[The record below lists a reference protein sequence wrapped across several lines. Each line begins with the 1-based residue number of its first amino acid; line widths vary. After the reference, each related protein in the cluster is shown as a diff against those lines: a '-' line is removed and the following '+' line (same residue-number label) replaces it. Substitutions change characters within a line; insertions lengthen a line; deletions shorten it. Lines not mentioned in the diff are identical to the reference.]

1 VKLSYPDPIYPEYSV
16 SFVKMTGDVPLEMSK
31 ANPRLL
37 IIGEQNMLRL
47 FVDGVGSIYTGRGT
61 G

>member
-1 VKLSYPDPIYPEYSV
+1 
-16 SFVKMTGDVPLEMSK
+16 MTGDVPLEMSK

>member
-1 VKLSYPDPIYPEYSV
+1 
-16 SFVKMTGDVPLEMSK
+16 MTGDVPLEMSK

-47 FVDGVGSIYTGRGT
+47 FVDGVGSIYTGQGT